1 MPTALFHRVPRIGLH
16 AGVCLLLMLAGGCQT
31 VPPPHE
37 RKDPLLPEVVDAMAA
52 ARATG
57 GARPRATLPEGV
69 ARELA
74 APTEV
79 QAPRLSRRQAEP
91 RFDLNVSEASPQQLL
106 AAIVTDTRYSVLI
119 DPALKGSITLNLKDV
134 TVREALDAIRDLYR
148 FEYRI
153 DGNRI
158 LVYPPELQTRLFKV
172 NFPTLARAGR
182 SEVRVVSGS
191 LTGTTPG
198 VGAGGAPGAVPGA
211 LPTPG
216 GTPAAGSAGSTQE
229 SSRVTTTTRNDIWA
243 EVETSIKLLI
253 GEKAGASMVVSPQ
266 TGTIIVRALP
276 SDLREVE
283 RYLKAAR
290 ADIERQVMLEAKIV
304 EVRLTDG
311 FQAGV
316 NWGAFRSS
324 GSRVS
329 LGQFGPGTTLQSTGN
344 LSGGATLA
352 DPGSALTGAN
362 AATQGL
368 FGLALQT
375 GSFAA
380 LLEFLETQGT
390 VQVLSSPRIATLN
403 HQKAVLKVGT
413 DDFFVTNVS
422 TTTATSGTGNVT
434 SPTITV
440 QPFFS
445 GIALDVTPV
454 IDHEANILLHVHP
467 SVSSVSERAK
477 VINLGSAGTFTLPL
491 ASSAINESDSMV
503 RVQDGNIV
511 AIGGL
516 MKQGSSNVRNGLP
529 GAQDVPGIGGLFSSR
544 VRTIEKYEL
553 VILIKPTVIEP
564 AGEIA
569 DAR

>member
-1 MPTALFHRVPRIGLH
+1 MTHRSTA
-16 AGVCLLLMLAGGCQT
+16 AGTRLAACVLLMLVSACQT
-31 VPPPHE
+31 LPPPPE
-37 RKDPLLPEVVDAMAA
+37 RKEALLPDVAESMAA

-57 GARPRATLPEGV
+57 QPRPRATLPDDV
-69 ARELA
+69 ARELS
-74 APTEV
+74 APTDV
-79 QAPRLSRRQAEP
+79 TAPRLSKRQAEP
-91 RFDLNVSEASPQQLL
+91 RFDLNVANATPQQLL

-119 DPALKGSITLNLKDV
+119 DPSLKGPITLNLKDV

-153 DGNRI
+153 EGNRI
-158 LVYPPELQTRLFKV
+158 MVHAPEVQTRMFKV
-172 NFPTLARAGR
+172 SFPTLSRTGR
-182 SEVRVVSGS
+182 SDVRVVSGS
-191 LTGTTPG
+191 LTGGTPG
-198 VGAGGAPGAVPGA
+198 APGAPGAVPGA
-211 LPTPG
+211 VPGATPAPG
-216 GTPAAGSAGSTQE
+216 GQPAAGASSTLE

-243 EVETSIKLLI
+243 EVETTIRMLI
-253 GEKAGASMVVSPQ
+253 GDKNGASVVTSPQ
-266 TGTIIVRALP
+266 TGTIVVRAMP
-276 SDLREVE
+276 NEMREVE

-290 ADIERQVMLEAKIV
+290 GDIERQVMLEAKVV
-304 EVRLTDG
+304 EVKLTDT
-311 FQAGV
+311 FQAGI
-316 NWGAFRSS
+316 NWAAFRNS

-329 LGQFGPGTTLQSTGN
+329 IGQIGPGTTLQGSGN
-344 LSGGATLA
+344 VSNPGTTA
-352 DPGSALTGAN
+352 DPGNSLVGGN
-362 AATQGL
+362 SVTQGL

-375 GSFAA
+375 GSFAS
-380 LLEFLETQGT
+380 LLTFLEGQGT

-454 IDHEANILLHVHP
+454 IDEHANIMLHVHP

-477 VINLGSAGTFTLPL
+477 VINLGSLGTFTLPL

-503 RVQDGNIV
+503 RVQNGNIV

-516 MKQGSSNVRNGLP
+516 MKQGSSNARNGIP

-544 VRTIEKYEL
+544 SRDIEKYEL
-553 VILIKPTVIEP
+553 VILIKPTVVQSTDEL
-564 AGEIA
+564 A